1 MKTASW
7 FTALPD
13 DHIRIGISRGAL
25 RRMTAGYRL
34 YKTLAPGPWFNSV
47 GIDEYYSRYRTEILG
62 PLHPH
67 KVRDDLDRLAAGR
80 IPVLLC
86 YERPGG
92 ADWCHRAMATE
103 WLAEALGAAIPEFG
117 YETLSQGEHPLMPPQ
132 LRRDIAL
139 ADIPDVT
146 PYVGRCATIDGEVHI
161 VIGSDPKKPGM
172 AIVAASRP
180 GELAFT
186 DRARQFSTGID
197 TLRRH
202 FAEV

>member
-7 FTALPD
+7 FTSLPD
-13 DHIRIGISRGAL
+13 DHIRIGISRGAP
-25 RRMTAGYRL
+25 RRMTAGYRR
-34 YKTLAPGPWFNSV
+34 YKTLAPGPWFDSA

-62 PLHPH
+62 PLDPH

-92 ADWCHRAMATE
+92 ADWCHRAMAAE
-103 WLAEALGAAIPEFG
+103 WLAEALGTAIPEFG

-146 PYVGRCATIDGEVHI
+146 PFIGRSATIDGEVHT
-161 VIGSDPKKPGM
+161 VIGPDPKKLGM
-172 AIVAASRP
+172 AIVATGRP

-202 FAEV
+202 FAEA